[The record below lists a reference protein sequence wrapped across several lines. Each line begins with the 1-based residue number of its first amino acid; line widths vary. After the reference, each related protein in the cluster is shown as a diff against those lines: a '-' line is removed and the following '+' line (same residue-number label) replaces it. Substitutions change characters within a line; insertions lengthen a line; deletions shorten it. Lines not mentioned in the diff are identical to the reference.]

1 MPQKGKAF
9 SKCAWLSR
17 AYIPSLEDEYPEAYD
32 WYQTSLEEERS
43 LGRNSEFWTEPEP
56 KPQPTISK
64 QMFKRAFDDAYRQMP
79 EQLKLSRARS
89 IFNRAIRDRIDNDQ
103 ELDVSF

>member
-9 SKCAWLSR
+9 SKCFWINK
-17 AYIPSLEDEYPEAYD
+17 AYIPTIQNRYPDAHD
-32 WYQTSLEEERS
+32 WYETSLEEEKK
-43 LGRNSEFWTEPEP
+43 LGRDSQFWTEP

-64 QMFKRAFDDAYRQMP
+64 QLFKRAFDDAYRQMP

-89 IFNRAIRDRIDNDQ
+89 IFNRAIRARIDNDE
-103 ELDVSF
+103 ELEVIF